1 MRFREIERIVLN
13 KSQFQIIEE
22 TFLKELPTP
31 YLNRQVSNE
40 TCHIIKERSTVMNY
54 VYPAVFYPE
63 DDGKYS
69 VVFPDLNHLA
79 TYGEN
84 LADAFA
90 MAQEA
95 CGQYLFTSLRDG
107 DVLPAPTP
115 LDLVE
120 KDEDASLVNLIC
132 VNLDEYARAYNDK
145 AVKKTLS
152 IPAWLNTACE
162 NYGINYS
169 KVLQDALIAK
179 IQSRS

>member
-1 MRFREIERIVLN
+1 MLIYTGCRIGELLDLKKENVNLEERYFKIVASKTAAGIRTAPISEKVHPFFEYWYNLN
-13 KSQFQIIEE
+13 
-22 TFLKELPTP
+22 
-31 YLNRQVSNE
+31 
-40 TCHIIKERSTVMNY
+40 
-54 VYPAVFYPE
+54 
-63 DDGKYS
+63 D
-69 VVFPDLNHLA
+69 LA
-79 TYGEN
+79 TYGDN

-107 DVLPAPTP
+107 EVLPAPTP
-115 LDLVE
+115 IDAVE
-120 KDEDASLVNLIC
+120 KDEDAALVNLIC

-179 IQSRS
+179 LQAHS

>member
-1 MRFREIERIVLN
+1 
-13 KSQFQIIEE
+13 
-22 TFLKELPTP
+22 
-31 YLNRQVSNE
+31 
-40 TCHIIKERSTVMNY
+40 MNY
-54 VYPAVFYPE
+54 IYPAVFYLE
-63 DDGKYS
+63 DDGRYS
-69 VVFPDLNHLA
+69 VIFPDLNDLA
-79 TYGEN
+79 TYGDN

-115 LDLVE
+115 L
-120 KDEDASLVNLIC
+120 AALVNLIC

-179 IQSRS
+179 IQARS